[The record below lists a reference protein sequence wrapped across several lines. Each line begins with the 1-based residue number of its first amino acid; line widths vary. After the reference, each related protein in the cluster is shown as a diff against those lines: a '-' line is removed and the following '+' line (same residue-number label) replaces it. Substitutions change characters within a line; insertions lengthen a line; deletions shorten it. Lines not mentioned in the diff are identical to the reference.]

1 MTALVSRI
9 IVPSVYRNDQRVPT
23 ANNFM
28 IALRLLGTQTQIV
41 DLSKSNWAPEELTY
55 TIYIL
60 GKWSFIISKTSN
72 ICWWWARWLTGPIGQ
87 NKF

>member
-55 TIYIL
+55 TIYVLIRRQSPAQL
-60 GKWSFIISKTSN
+60 FECQEVIYFKLPGDIFAS
-72 ICWWWARWLTGPIGQ
+72 
-87 NKF
+87 

>member
-60 GKWSFIISKTSN
+60 FLPLPFQQKS
-72 ICWWWARWLTGPIGQ
+72 
-87 NKF
+87 

>member
-60 GKWSFIISKTSN
+60 THMCHNLEVESRN
-72 ICWWWARWLTGPIGQ
+72 NLCLQHLGP
-87 NKF
+87 

>member
-60 GKWSFIISKTSN
+60 
-72 ICWWWARWLTGPIGQ
+72 ARYWIKSLFLASI
-87 NKF
+87 ND

>member
-60 GKWSFIISKTSN
+60 GYLVREVSTPLLTY
-72 ICWWWARWLTGPIGQ
+72 ICLYVNMSYIDL
-87 NKF
+87 

>member
-55 TIYIL
+55 TIYVLSTGRSQRWKIL
-60 GKWSFIISKTSN
+60 KGD
-72 ICWWWARWLTGPIGQ
+72 P
-87 NKF
+87 